1 MIFIYLIKKR
11 GGFYKFIFK
20 SVLIQFFIYLKKKS
34 MNLKERYLQ
43 VSKKEFELNF
53 VKNIF

>member
-1 MIFIYLIKKR
+1 
-11 GGFYKFIFK
+11 
-20 SVLIQFFIYLKKKS
+20 

-53 VKNIF
+53 VKNIFQTLPRKRFFITNLFGERISQICCQGFQSF